1 MDAAMKT
8 LEKNDLL
15 LPKLINRFLVMIAL
29 AYALGIAVMR
39 YYIGGFTECYWFGV
53 VLLITLTI
61 ALCLRH
67 INTYQAIMLL
77 LVAIAGGVAFF
88 YAIQQ
93 PAGSLITYK
102 GYPLYVE
109 GTIVDEPLFYE
120 DHSVYRLQAEVIET
134 SKERFAITGLL
145 LVKIYYYGE
154 SEREHYWFGERLR
167 LRGTIVEPQGQRN
180 PGGFD
185 YRFYLQSEGIDALIY
200 PKQAQVESLGSGNAG
215 LLAGSALK
223 LRSAMVSVID
233 QALPTPSSELLTAIL
248 FGQRHRLPERVAENF
263 RRSGTGHLMAV
274 SGLHVGLVAA
284 MVLGIWRRLKL
295 QGRLPLL
302 LAIIVVLAYAY
313 LTGMRP
319 SALRAALMVST
330 ALSALLLD
338 REYDLPSAVSFA
350 ALVTLFYN
358 PLLLFSVGF
367 QLSYVSTLV
376 LVYAYRPL
384 EQLLGYL
391 RFPRL
396 LRSALAVTI
405 AAQVGVLPLCIYY
418 FHHLPAGALIFNL
431 LLLPVIAFVVGF
443 GLAGALLSLIL
454 PLPGEIILWAVR
466 PLLELM
472 IYITGFSS
480 LPGFYIALS
489 PPGVLTLIFYYSLLT
504 LALIIY
510 YQWESLS
517 IKKNELFVL
526 LPEKRLIIRATAF
539 MIALFTLAIIWS
551 GILFPAKQ
559 ELKVTYIDVGQGA
572 SAMIETP
579 CGKVILIDAGGEA
592 TYRGEPGAIGE
603 RILLPLLR
611 AEKIRKIDLAI
622 ITHPHE
628 DHFGGFIP
636 LIETVAVD
644 TMLISP
650 VSGSSVY
657 YTDLLDRAVFLGIDL
672 QKASAGQVWSCGPD
686 LMLELIYPYENVL
699 NRTSDDLNNS
709 SIVCRLRYGSI
720 SFLFTGDI
728 EDFAVDDLFSRNA
741 DLKATVL
748 QVPHHGGYMKAM
760 PDLIEAVTPSIA
772 VIQVGTNS
780 FGHPHSYVL
789 DALSGAGVAV
799 YRNDQHGAVII
810 KTDGSDFQITSIA
823 QPLLIR

>member
-1 MDAAMKT
+1 MKT
-8 LEKNDLL
+8 SEKNDLL
-15 LPKLINRFLVMIAL
+15 LPKLVNRFLVMIAL
-29 AYALGIAVMR
+29 AYVLGIVVMR
-39 YYIGGFTECYWFGV
+39 YYIGGFTEFIWIGLAF
-53 VLLITLTI
+53 LITLTV
-61 ALCLRH
+61 ARCLRH
-67 INTYQAIMLL
+67 INTYQAILMLF
-77 LVAIAGGVAFF
+77 VAAAGGVAFF

-93 PAGSLITYK
+93 PAGSLITYT
-102 GYPLYVE
+102 GSPLYLE

-120 DHSVYRLQAEVIET
+120 DHSIYRLQTEVIET
-134 SKERFAITGLL
+134 SKGRIAITGLL
-145 LVKIYYYGE
+145 LVKIYYYGDYD
-154 SEREHYWFGERLR
+154 RDHYWFGERLR

-200 PKQAQVESLGSGNAG
+200 PKQTQIESLGPGNAG

-233 QALPTPSSELLTAIL
+233 KTLPTPSSELLTAIL

-284 MVLGIWRRLKL
+284 MVLWLWRRLKL
-295 QGRLPLL
+295 QGPLPLL
-302 LAIIVVLAYAY
+302 LAIIVVLGYAY

-330 ALSALLLD
+330 ALTALLLD
-338 REYDLPSAVSFA
+338 REYDLPSAVAFA

-384 EQLLGYL
+384 EHLLGYL

-396 LRSALAVTI
+396 LRSVLAVTI
-405 AAQVGVLPLCIYY
+405 AAQIGVLPLCIYY
-418 FHHLPAGALIFNL
+418 FHYLPTGALIFNL

-443 GLAGALLSLIL
+443 GLAGALIGLIL
-454 PLPGEIILWAVR
+454 PLPGEIVLWAVR

-489 PPGVLTLIFYYSLLT
+489 PPGIITIIVYYSLLT
-504 LALIIY
+504 LTLIIY

-517 IKKNELFVL
+517 IKKNGLFVL
-526 LPEKRLIIRATAF
+526 LPEKRLIIRATVF
-539 MIALFTLAIIWS
+539 MIAFFTLAIIWS

-592 TYRGEPGAIGE
+592 AYRGEPGAVGD
-603 RILLPLLR
+603 RIMLPLLR
-611 AEKIRKIDLAI
+611 VENIRKIDLAV

-650 VSGSSVY
+650 VPGSSVY
-657 YTDLLDRAVFLGIDL
+657 YTDLLDRAAFLGIDI
-672 QKASAGQVWSCGPD
+672 QKARAGQVWSCGPD
-686 LMLELIYPYENVL
+686 LMLELIYPDENIS
-699 NRTSDDLNNS
+699 NEASDDLNNS
-709 SIVCRLRYGSI
+709 SIVCRLRYRSV

-728 EDFAVDDLFSRNA
+728 EDFAADDLFRRNA

-760 PDLIEAVTPSIA
+760 PDLIEAVAPSMA

-789 DALSGAGVAV
+789 DALDGAGVTV

-810 KTDGSDFQITSIA
+810 KTDGSDFQITNIA
-823 QPLLIR
+823 QPTLIR

>member
-1 MDAAMKT
+1 MKT
-8 LEKNDLL
+8 VETNN
-15 LPKLINRFLVMIAL
+15 LPVRVLINRYLVIIAL
-29 AYALGIAVMR
+29 AYILGLAATRCFLSGMTEAYWLGFVFLAVIVVCL
-39 YYIGGFTECYWFGV
+39 YFKYIDP
-53 VLLITLTI
+53 
-61 ALCLRH
+61 
-67 INTYQAIMLL
+67 YQAIMLL

-120 DHSVYRLQAEVIET
+120 DHSVYRLQAEFIET
-134 SKERFAITGLL
+134 SKGRSAITGLL
-145 LVKIYYYGE
+145 LVKIYYYGD

-167 LRGTIVEPQGQRN
+167 LRGIIVEPQGQRN

-185 YRFYLQSEGIDALIY
+185 YRFHLQSEGIDALIY

-223 LRSAMVSVID
+223 LRSAMVSAID
-233 QALPTPSSELLTAIL
+233 KALPPPSSELLTAIL
-248 FGQRHRLPERVAENF
+248 FGQRHSLPERVAENF

-284 MVLGIWRRLKL
+284 MVLGVWRRLKL
-295 QGRLPLL
+295 EGRLPLL
-302 LAIIVVLAYAY
+302 LAIIVVLGYAY

-330 ALSALLLD
+330 ALAALLLD
-338 REYDLPSAVSFA
+338 REYDLPSAVAFA

-358 PLLLFSVGF
+358 PLLLFTVGF
-367 QLSYVSTLV
+367 QLSYASTLA
-376 LVYAYRPL
+376 LVYVYRPL
-384 EQLLGYL
+384 EKLLGYL

-396 LRSALAVTI
+396 LIPALAVTI
-405 AAQVGVLPLCIYY
+405 AAQIGVLPLCVYY
-418 FHHLPAGALIFNL
+418 FHYLPTGALIFNL
-431 LLLPVIAFVVGF
+431 LLLPAIAFVVGF
-443 GLAGALLSLIL
+443 GLAGALFSLLL
-454 PLPGEIILWAVR
+454 PLPGEIILWAAR

-472 IYITGFSS
+472 IYITGFSR
-480 LPGFYIALS
+480 LPGFYVALS
-489 PPGVLTLIFYYSLLT
+489 PPGILTIIVYYSLLT
-504 LALIIY
+504 LTLIIY
-510 YQWESLS
+510 YQWESLFIS
-517 IKKNELFVL
+517 KNGL
-526 LPEKRLIIRATAF
+526 LLVIPGKRLIVRATVF
-539 MIALFTLAIIWS
+539 MIALLTLTIIWS

-592 TYRGEPGAIGE
+592 AYRGEPGAVGE
-603 RILLPLLR
+603 RVLLPLLR
-611 AEKIRKIDLAI
+611 VEDIRRIDLAI

-636 LIETVAVD
+636 LIEKVAVD

-650 VSGSSVY
+650 VMGSSVY
-657 YTDLLDRAVFLGIDL
+657 YTDLLDRAAFLGIEIYES
-672 QKASAGQVWSCGPD
+672 SAGQVWSCGPD
-686 LMLELIYPYENVL
+686 LMLEFIYPYENIFDAA
-699 NRTSDDLNNS
+699 SDDLNNS
-709 SIVCRLRYGSI
+709 SLVCRLRYGSI

-728 EDFAVDDLFSRNA
+728 EDFAADDLFRRNT
-741 DLKATVL
+741 DLRATVL

-760 PDLIEAVTPSIA
+760 PDLIAAVSPSIA

-780 FGHPHSYVL
+780 FGHPHSSVL
-789 DALSGAGVAV
+789 DALNWAGVAV
-799 YRNDQHGAVII
+799 YRNDQHGAII
-810 KTDGSDFQITSIA
+810 INTDGSEFQITNIA
-823 QPLLIR
+823 QPTLIR

>member
-1 MDAAMKT
+1 MKT
-8 LEKNDLL
+8 LKKDDLL
-15 LPKLINRFLVMIAL
+15 LPKLINRFMVMIAL
-29 AYALGIAVMR
+29 AYALGIVVMR
-39 YYIGGFTECYWFGV
+39 YYIVGFTGCYSLSV
-53 VLLITLTI
+53 ALLITLTV
-61 ALCLRH
+61 ALYLRH
-67 INTYQAIMLL
+67 INTYQAILMLF
-77 LVAIAGGVAFF
+77 VAAAGGVAFF

-93 PAGSLITYK
+93 PAGSLITYN
-102 GYPLYVE
+102 GYPLNIE
-109 GTIVDEPLFYE
+109 GTIVGEPLFYE
-120 DHSVYRLQAEVIET
+120 DHSVYRLQAEVVET
-134 SKERFAITGLL
+134 STGRSAITGML
-145 LVKIYYYGE
+145 LVKIYYYGD

-185 YRFYLQSEGIDALIY
+185 YRFYLQSEGIDALVY
-200 PKQAQVESLGSGNAG
+200 PKPAQVESLGSGNAG

-233 QALPTPSSELLTAIL
+233 KALPTPSSELLTAIL

-302 LAIIVVLAYAY
+302 LAIIVVFGYAY

-330 ALSALLLD
+330 ALTALLLD
-338 REYDLPSAVSFA
+338 REYDLPSAVAFA

-358 PLLLFSVGF
+358 PLLLFTVGF
-367 QLSYVSTLV
+367 QLSYVSTLT

-384 EQLLGYL
+384 EHLLGYL

-396 LRSALAVTI
+396 LIPALAVTI

-443 GLAGALLSLIL
+443 GLAGALLSLML
-454 PLPGEIILWAVR
+454 PLPGEIVLWAVR

-489 PPGVLTLIFYYSLLT
+489 PSSILTIIFYYSLLT

-510 YQWESLS
+510 YQWESLFIS
-517 IKKNELFVL
+517 KNGSSLVI
-526 LPEKRLIIRATAF
+526 PGKWLIIRITAF
-539 MIALFTLAIIWS
+539 MIALFTLTIIWS
-551 GILFPAKQ
+551 GILFPAEQ

-579 CGKVILIDAGGEA
+579 CGKVVLIDAGGEA
-592 TYRGEPGAIGE
+592 AYRGEPGAVGE

-611 AEKIRKIDLAI
+611 AENIRKIDLAI

-636 LIETVAVD
+636 LIETIAVD
-644 TMLISP
+644 TMLVSP
-650 VSGSSVY
+650 VPGSSVY
-657 YTDLLDRAVFLGIDL
+657 YTDMLDRAAFLDIDL
-672 QKASAGQVWSCGPD
+672 YVANAGQVWSCGPD
-686 LMLELIYPYENVL
+686 LMLELIYPQENIISG
-699 NRTSDDLNNS
+699 TSGDLNNN

-728 EDFAVDDLFSRNA
+728 EDLAVDDLFRHNA
-741 DLKATVL
+741 DLRAAVL
-748 QVPHHGGYMKAM
+748 QVPHHGGYMKSM
-760 PDLIEAVTPSIA
+760 PDLIEAVAPSIA

-780 FGHPHSYVL
+780 FGHPHSSVL
-789 DALSGAGVAV
+789 DALDGAGVTV
-799 YRNDQHGAVII
+799 YRNDQHGAIII
-810 KTDGSDFQITSIA
+810 KTDGVDFQITNIA
-823 QPLLIR
+823 QPMLIR

>member
-8 LEKNDLL
+8 LIKDDLL
-15 LPKLINRFLVMIAL
+15 SPKLINRLLVMIAL

-39 YYIGGFTECYWFGV
+39 YYISGFTGFYWLGAA
-53 VLLITLTI
+53 LLITLTV
-61 ALCLRH
+61 ALCLRY
-67 INTYQAIMLL
+67 INTYQAILML
-77 LVAIAGGVAFF
+77 LVAAAGGVAFF

-93 PAGSLITYK
+93 PAGSLITYT

-109 GTIVDEPLFYE
+109 GTIVDEPLFFE
-120 DHSVYRLQAEVIET
+120 DHSVYRLQTEVIET
-134 SKERFAITGLL
+134 NIGRSVITGTL
-145 LVKIYYYGE
+145 LVKIYYYGDH
-154 SEREHYWFGERLR
+154 EREHYWYGERLR

-185 YRFYLQSEGIDALIY
+185 YRFYLRSEGIDALIY
-200 PKQAQVESLGSGNAG
+200 PKQAQVESLGFGKTG
-215 LLAGSALK
+215 LFAGSALK

-233 QALPTPSSELLTAIL
+233 RALPTPSSELLTAIL

-284 MVLGIWRRLKL
+284 MILWIWRSLKL

-302 LAIIVVLAYAY
+302 LAIVVVLGYAY

-319 SALRAALMVST
+319 SALRAAIMVST
-330 ALSALLLD
+330 ALTALLLD
-338 REYDLPSAVSFA
+338 REYDLPSAVAFA

-367 QLSYVSTLV
+367 QLSYASTLV

-384 EQLLGYL
+384 DHLLGYL

-396 LRSALAVTI
+396 LIPALAVTI
-405 AAQVGVLPLCIYY
+405 AAQIGVLPLSVYY
-418 FHHLPAGALIFNL
+418 FQYLPTGALIFNL
-431 LLLPVIAFVVGF
+431 LMLPLIAFVVGL
-443 GLAGALLSLIL
+443 GLAGALLGLLL
-454 PLPGEIILWAVR
+454 PLPGEIVLWAVR

-472 IYITGFSS
+472 VFVTGFSS
-480 LPGFYIALS
+480 LPGFYVALS
-489 PPGVLTLIFYYSLLT
+489 PPGIFVIIVYYSLLT
-504 LALIIY
+504 LALFIY
-510 YQWESLS
+510 YQRESLFIS
-517 IKKNELFVL
+517 KNGL
-526 LPEKRLIIRATAF
+526 LREISGKRLIVRILIS
-539 MIALFTLAIIWS
+539 MIALFTLTIIWS
-551 GILFPAKQ
+551 GILFPTKK

-592 TYRGEPGAIGE
+592 AYRGEPGAVGE

-611 AEKIRKIDLAI
+611 VENIRKIDLAV

-636 LIETVAVD
+636 LIETIAVD

-650 VSGSSVY
+650 VSGDLVY
-657 YTDLLDRAVFLGIDL
+657 YIDLLDRAASLGVDIH
-672 QKASAGQVWSCGPD
+672 KVNAGQVWSCGPD
-686 LMLELIYPYENVL
+686 MALEFIYPNENL
-699 NRTSDDLNNS
+699 LSGAGDDLNNN
-709 SIVCRLRYGSI
+709 SIVCRLRYGAI
-720 SFLFTGDI
+720 NFLFTGDI
-728 EDFAVDDLFSRNA
+728 EDVAVEDLFRRNE
-741 DLKATVL
+741 DLKAVVL

-760 PDLIEAVTPSIA
+760 PALIEAVAPSIA

-780 FGHPHSYVL
+780 FGHPHPYVL
-789 DALSGAGVAV
+789 DALNRAGVTV

-810 KTDGSDFQITSIA
+810 KTDGSDVQVTNIA
-823 QPLLIR
+823 QPTLIR